1 MRNTIEGKEYRLE
14 FVLLWGGGD
23 IARENSRQ

>member
-1 MRNTIEGKEYRLE
+1 MRNIIEGKEYRLE

-23 IARENSRQ
+23 IVRENFR